1 MLPSGLKLSFQRN
14 MIRVRHES
22 GLPLVFG
29 GAVGP
34 SRHLVLTEFAGTV
47 VGPLRGLVLGQGRG
61 VGGKSLA
68 TARAVRVTDYVNDGR
83 ISHDYDA
90 TIQAE
95 HLRAMVAVPVV
106 VHRGVRGVVY
116 GATRDAVPIGD
127 RTIAALV
134 DAARELGQD
143 IAVWDR
149 IRESAAA
156 AEHPA
161 PIERHPDESS
171 RRWEDVREAFAELR
185 VLSRTVRDPAAR
197 ERIDAV
203 CDTLIAAAAAEP
215 PKSSVTALSAREV
228 DVLACAAMGQTSGEI
243 AVDLGLRP
251 ETVKSYLKSAMRKLN
266 AHSRLEAVTLAR
278 RIGALP

>member
-243 AVDLGLRP
+243 AADLGLRP

>member
-90 TIQAE
+90 TIRAE

-251 ETVKSYLKSAMRKLN
+251 ETVKSYLKSAMRRLN

>member
-161 PIERHPDESS
+161 QIERHPDESS

-203 CDTLIAAAAAEP
+203 CDTLIAAAATEP

-243 AVDLGLRP
+243 AADLGLRP